1 MTSRILIAS
10 LFAGTVEGFIAGLL
24 QWQFVQ
30 PILLHAELYE
40 QGILTH
46 FNGSFSNT
54 DVALERLQ
62 PVRDGLSI
70 LFTMLLYIGYALI
83 VVALMSV
90 RQMQG
95 DTISPKTGIIWGIAG
110 YVAFQFAPA
119 VSLPP
124 EVPGVA
130 AADVEMRQIWW
141 FATVILTA
149 LGLWLIS
156 FSKQS
161 ILMIGGALLIVAPHL
176 VGAPEPEIFTGPAP
190 TEIGALFAGRALGI
204 GLASW
209 ALLGYFSALFLA
221 QETIRSEHKSTETA

>member
-10 LFAGTVEGFIAGLL
+10 LFAGTVAGFIAGLL

-130 AADVEMRQIWW
+130 AADVEIRQIWW

>member
-10 LFAGTVEGFIAGLL
+10 LFAGTVAGFIAGLL

-95 DTISPKTGIIWGIAG
+95 DTISPKTGIIL
-110 YVAFQFAPA
+110 
-119 VSLPP
+119 SL
-124 EVPGVA
+124 
-130 AADVEMRQIWW
+130 IH
-141 FATVILTA
+141 I
-149 LGLWLIS
+149 
-156 FSKQS
+156 
-161 ILMIGGALLIVAPHL
+161 
-176 VGAPEPEIFTGPAP
+176 
-190 TEIGALFAGRALGI
+190 
-204 GLASW
+204 
-209 ALLGYFSALFLA
+209 
-221 QETIRSEHKSTETA
+221 